1 MPSMT
6 SFLRPNA
13 RLGVRKATPLSALS
27 FAVVAAL
34 AAGCNDNAP
43 KQPEGSSAAPV
54 TVSIAP
60 GAPGA
65 TPTWAFAGKTGIG
78 TSYEPY
84 IDGKYQG
91 SDANPLSRVWFS
103 VANGVL
109 TETMYGLIHNAQ
121 LRELSFIIK
130 GKDFVDFEAKD
141 TSHSQRYLHT
151 DAQGRPESLALVLEN
166 TDKDGQYRI
175 EKQLITDPHR
185 DALVMKVTIMAM
197 ADGITPYLYADPQM
211 DNGGADD
218 IVYLSDTGF
227 IAAQGRMAAKAD
239 TSAMSIRTSVP
250 FVARQVGFE
259 GASAGVESIQK
270 GAALNGFSQTFEGSA
285 NEANAVGNIALT
297 GELASLNKGD
307 TLSFEVV
314 LGFGKASSIDAA
326 ASLADETAKKSLAA
340 GFDALADDFAG
351 NDKTPGWRQYLKS
364 LPALN
369 AMAQQTAD
377 GGSLLNL
384 SAMVLKAQEDKT
396 HAGAL
401 IASLSN
407 PWGDTIA
414 AVTPSTGYKAVWPRD
429 FYQCAMAFLAMGD
442 TQTPKVA
449 FEYLQQIQ
457 AGPNLAGYEGV
468 PGWFLQKTHVDG
480 EIEWVAVQL
489 DQTAMPVMLGWKLW
503 QAGVLSDDE
512 ARRWYQDMLKPAA
525 DFLVS
530 GGAVSLDWNKRSI
543 TPPKTQ
549 QERWEE
555 QEGYSPS
562 TMAAVITGL
571 NAAAALARHAGD
583 EPSATGYANAAR
595 DYAAQ
600 LSSLTVTSNGLL
612 AEHPYIVRLSP
623 NGDPNSSAKLA
634 DNNGRPGLDQREVLD
649 AGFLE
654 LVRYGVVSADNPLIR
669 DSLALVDSES
679 LSDNLRVK
687 YNFVTRS
694 GNSFPG
700 FRRYGNDGYGED
712 TQTGA
717 NYAEKGENSPNQRGR
732 VWPFFTGER
741 GHYELAAVT
750 QNGKALSD
758 EARQALVSTYV
769 AGMESFAN
777 AGGMLPEQVWDGIG
791 DATRFQYKLGDGT
804 NSATPLAWT
813 HAEYVKLV
821 RSVTDGAV
829 WDGYPFKTDASFGVA
844 KEPAN

>member
-6 SFLRPNA
+6 SFVRQNA
-13 RLGVRKATPLSALS
+13 CQRTRLSALS
-27 FAVVAAL
+27 LAVVAAL
-34 AAGCNDNAP
+34 AAGCNDKAP
-43 KQPEGSSAAPV
+43 KPAEDSSA
-54 TVSIAP
+54 TSIDVSIAP

-84 IDGKYQG
+84 MDGKYQG

-103 VANGVL
+103 VADGVL

-185 DALVMKVTIMAM
+185 DALVMKVTITAM

-211 DNGGADD
+211 DNGGVDD
-218 IVYLSDTGF
+218 IAYLSDGGF
-227 IAAQGRMAAKAD
+227 IAAQGSTTDAKGD

-250 FVARQVGFE
+250 FIARQVGFE
-259 GASAGVESIQK
+259 GVSSGVEAIKQGS
-270 GAALNGFSQTFEGSA
+270 ALSGFSQTFEGA
-285 NEANAVGNIALT
+285 PDEAKQLGNIALS
-297 GELASLNKGD
+297 GQFAPLNKGE
-307 TLSFEVV
+307 TLSMEVV
-314 LGFGKASSIDAA
+314 LGFGKASSIAAAADAA
-326 ASLADETAKKSLAA
+326 ENTAEASLDT
-340 GFDALADDFAG
+340 GFDALAADFAG
-351 NDKTPGWRQYLKS
+351 NDKAQGWRQYLKS

-369 AMAQQTAD
+369 AMAKQTAD
-377 GGSLLNL
+377 GGKLLNL

-449 FEYLQQIQ
+449 FEYLKQIQ

-512 ARRWYQDMLKPAA
+512 ARSWYQEMLKPAA

-583 EPSATGYANAAR
+583 EQSAMTYANAAS

-600 LSSLTVTSNGLL
+600 LSSLTVTSTGPL
-612 AEHPYIVRLSP
+612 AAHPYIVRLSP
-623 NGDPNSSAKLA
+623 NGEPNSSAKLA

-669 DSLALVDSES
+669 DSLALVDSEA

-694 GNSFPG
+694 GNPFPG

-750 QNGKALSD
+750 QNGNALSD
-758 EARQALVSTYV
+758 EARQALVSIYV

-791 DATRFQYKLGDGT
+791 DATRFQYKPGDGT

-829 WDGYPFKTDASFGVA
+829 WDGYPFKTDASFGEA